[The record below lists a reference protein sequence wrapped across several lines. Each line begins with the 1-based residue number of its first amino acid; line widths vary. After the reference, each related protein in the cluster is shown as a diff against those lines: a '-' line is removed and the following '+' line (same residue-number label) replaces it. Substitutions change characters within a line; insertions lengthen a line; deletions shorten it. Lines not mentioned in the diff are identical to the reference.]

1 MIDETSQQ
9 DNAKATYSPA
19 QRQMYSSWNFVDN
32 MSRYDMS
39 MNDIKMYLLLL
50 GSRNNFILGNGWSEF
65 TFGFLQ
71 EVAGMG
77 LRETETSLAKL
88 RSMGV
93 IEIADGSL
101 KFVDGIGVVFEYRLI
116 KSLQSG
122 VFGDRGAK

>member
-32 MSRYDMS
+32 MSRCDMS
-39 MNDIKMYLLLL
+39 INDVKVYLILI
-50 GSRNNFILGNGWSEF
+50 GSSNHFRMDDGWSDF
-65 TFGFLQ
+65 TFNFVQ
-71 EVAGMG
+71 EISGMG
-77 LRETETSLAKL
+77 LREIETSLAKL

-116 KSLQSG
+116 RSLQSG